1 MQAVEHENYDEAKR
15 LKDIIDALSSIQ
27 DDVERLEF
35 DKMAAVQEE
44 RYDDAKRM
52 KLQIERLLSSALRPG
67 MPETPLES
75 PVDQHS
81 KHF

>member
-35 DKMAAVQEE
+35 DKMAAV
-44 RYDDAKRM
+44 
-52 KLQIERLLSSALRPG
+52 
-67 MPETPLES
+67 
-75 PVDQHS
+75 
-81 KHF
+81 